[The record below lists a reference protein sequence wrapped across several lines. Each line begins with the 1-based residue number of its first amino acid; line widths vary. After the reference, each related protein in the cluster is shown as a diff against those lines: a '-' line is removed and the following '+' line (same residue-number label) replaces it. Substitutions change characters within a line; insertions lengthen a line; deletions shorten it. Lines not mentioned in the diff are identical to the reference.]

1 MASVGLNRH
10 DGGMTESNAEPTS
23 APPPSAAAT
32 TRLRRRASDR
42 VAAGVASGLA
52 DYLNVDP
59 LLIRVALVGLV
70 LFNGA
75 GFFIYLLAWLFIPVE
90 GRDSS
95 VVEGWVRRVGV
106 NPGTAGT
113 VAWILFAIVGTIFL
127 LDAMQPVVGP
137 VDGSMTVRPITGFAL
152 ALVVIAGGIL
162 LVRRTA
168 SSGPPGVNEVAATGE
183 PAGVVAA
190 APPAVVARR
199 PRERSPLAMYVLG
212 LLLLTI
218 GLMAAIDGT
227 TTAELL
233 PGKYAGAALTILGL
247 GLLAGAWWGR
257 ARWLILVGLLI
268 VPIALVL
275 SFITVPLDGGWG
287 EHREAPTTAAEL
299 EGAYHLGA
307 GRLTLDLSELPPSSA
322 ERHVAA
328 SIGLGRLVVILP
340 EGSGAEVSA
349 EVGAGTSDL
358 LGSRQEGTG
367 LSDRELQDGSGGTFV
382 LDLEAGLGEVI
393 VRTAPQGE

>member
-1 MASVGLNRH
+1 
-10 DGGMTESNAEPTS
+10 MTESNAEPTS
-23 APPPSAAAT
+23 APPASAAAT

-59 LLIRVALVGLV
+59 LLIRVAFVGLV

-95 VVEGWVRRVGV
+95 VVEGWIRRIGV

-113 VAWILFAIVGTIFL
+113 VAWIILAIVGTMFL
-127 LDAMQPVVGP
+127 LDSMQPVVGP

-168 SSGPPGVNEVAATGE
+168 SAGPPGVNEVAAPSEAAT
-183 PAGVVAA
+183 VAA
-190 APPAVVARR
+190 AAPTPAVVARR

-212 LLLLTI
+212 LLLLAI
-218 GLMAAIDGT
+218 GVMAAIDGT
-227 TTAELL
+227 TTADLL
-233 PGKYAGAALTILGL
+233 PGQYAGVALGILGL
-247 GLLAGAWWGR
+247 GLVVGAWWGH
-257 ARWLILVGLLI
+257 ARWLILIGLLL
-268 VPIALVL
+268 VPVALAL
-275 SFITVPLDGGWG
+275 SFVSVPLNGGWG
-287 EHREAPTTAAEL
+287 EHRESPTSVAEL
-299 EGAYHLGA
+299 EDQYHVAG
-307 GRLTLDLSELPPSSA
+307 GRLTLDLSGLPHSTA

-328 SIGLGRLVVILP
+328 SIGIGRLTVILA
-340 EGSGAEVSA
+340 EGAKADVTA
-349 EVGAGTSDL
+349 QVGAGASDL
-358 LGSRQEGTG
+358 LGAQQEGTG
-367 LSDRELQDGSGGTFV
+367 LSDRELQGGTGGALV
-382 LDLEAGLGEVI
+382 LDLEAGIGEVI
-393 VRTAPQGE
+393 VRTASEGE